1 MGLSNS
7 PAGGRSWNNIRPAL
21 PPPPYPILRSTYS
34 YLQNCY
40 SADDAYLQLLC
51 QTVAVHTFLLFT
63 SVSLFFPCCLRLCL
77 GRNPVPR
84 MLVGRRAGD
93 FSSVRETKS
102 GTVLLKASLEGRR
115 FKWPTKVR
123 QPTRRRSSA
132 PQSKSGGEYQ
142 NRPRRNSIAH

>member
-21 PPPPYPILRSTYS
+21 PPPHIQYCVPLIHIYRIATRPTVLICT
-34 YLQNCY
+34 CFVK
-40 SADDAYLQLLC
+40 LLC
-51 QTVAVHTFLLFT
+51 PHFPLIHFCEFV
-63 SVSLFFPCCLRLCL
+63 FPCCLRLCL
-77 GRNPVPR
+77 GSNPVPR
-84 MLVGRRAGD
+84 MLVSRRAGD

-102 GTVLLKASLEGRR
+102 GTVLLKASLAGRR

-132 PQSKSGGEYQ
+132 PQSKSGGDIKTVQ
-142 NRPRRNSIAH
+142 DAIQ